1 MAKDQ
6 RATISVEPVDVRTL
20 TGDVL
25 VVPTATDGHVGP
37 PWDEL
42 FRDLGWPTTREGLSL
57 GELDLV
63 RAPPDAQVKYFAYV
77 GTLDPR
83 SGRSDPGV
91 LERIGTV
98 LGELTLREPQPA
110 TTLLASLA
118 GPGLVELDA
127 TDVLTALARG
137 FAEVARPDS
146 WLRFAISQPHLWEH
160 IQGSLRKIAGEAGV
174 PIEVGD
180 PRQAPVD
187 PRLEDAVLTQAAR
200 DSVSFAYAFAQRR
213 TGSPTVDAI
222 TMMLGTFARSRHGG
236 GVTAAFL
243 TWLAAQH
250 PDRPAPERMMQLIAT
265 AAGIDHLDTTGIA
278 LDQTVADPGATDL
291 LAAAVAITQDLREI
305 SIRKRHVLAASLTAL
320 TDEQAALTGTQLTG
334 AALREG
340 LLEVLR
346 NGFPEEPY
354 ERWPEV
360 LMVGPPPVV
369 IRQTSER
376 LAAGLYADVI
386 NRDQQ
391 VDAATDPL
399 RIRGDVD
406 VLASVIASSR
416 TKPPLSLG
424 IFGDWG
430 AGKSF
435 LMNQVRLRVRQLAEL
450 SKKAKPGESYYC
462 RDVVPI
468 EFNAWQYTAGQLWV
482 SLVNRVFEGVRDH
495 LGLQYG
501 AVLEQIAQQDTAV
514 QHARARMIN
523 AERAVRTAD
532 APPPDQT
539 VQEFENH
546 HPDIKAAADELT
558 TALGLNKQEVSLSH
572 VASQVEELG
581 TLTGRI
587 TKGWAGRSRAEWW
600 IWIAVVVL
608 AVVAFTAA
616 AMLPSVGQWLVRLG
630 AVLAPIIA
638 LASQILT
645 IGNRALRSGVRIL
658 SARDRENEEYI
669 AAVKE
674 YEEARR
680 ELEKVRA
687 KGPGALYDF
696 VSERYSAEDYRKYL
710 GVLPLIRADL
720 ESLAKHTAGMKGG
733 PRIERIVLYI
743 DDLDRCPS
751 DQVVKVLEAVN
762 LLFGFPL
769 FVVVVAVDSRWLV
782 HSLRHEY
789 PHVFDGVSGLVPTP
803 QDYLEKIIQIPFWL
817 QPMDPDGFG
826 RLVGSLVPE
835 PDGDEH
841 GPTHRDDRVP
851 TRRPVTSDDV
861 EQGSTTGSS
870 NAPEGP
876 SGPGDDGTVGGARP
890 ATSAKA
896 SEPDPEPDLAPETL
910 VMSTDELAFIG
921 ALAPLVHTPRA
932 TKRLVNTYQL
942 VRVTVDDVPTFLAAE
957 DYKPLLVLLAL
968 VTSTFGLTAAMVRTL
983 LDSGARDL
991 PTYLKR
997 FSTPDE
1003 PSSAQAE
1010 DPSAR
1015 ADDPSARGEQP
1026 AVAEERAQVL
1036 TEEPSVQDEGSAG
1049 WQRLQ
1054 PDLQH
1059 VPTETVTV
1067 DAVKRWLPIVSRFSF
1082 QSGLSLG
1089 TELTKTR
1096 PANTRA

>member
-1 MAKDQ
+1 MVEDQ

-37 PWDEL
+37 PWDEM
-42 FRDLGWPTTREGLSL
+42 FRDLAWPTTHAELSL
-57 GELDLV
+57 GELDLQS
-63 RAPPDAQVKYFAYV
+63 APPDAQVRYFAYV
-77 GTLDPR
+77 GTLDR
-83 SGRSDPGV
+83 RIGRSDPKV
-91 LERIGTV
+91 LERVGTL
-98 LGELTLREPQPA
+98 LGELTHREQQPA
-110 TTLLASLA
+110 TLLASLA

-127 TDVLTALARG
+127 TVVLTALARG
-137 FAEVARPDS
+137 FAKTARADS
-146 WLRFAISQPHLWEH
+146 RLRFAINQPDLWDH

-174 PIEVGD
+174 QIEIGS
-180 PRQAPVD
+180 PRQPPAD
-187 PRLEDAVLTQAAR
+187 KRLEDVVLTQAAR
-200 DSVSFAYAFAQRR
+200 DSVSYAYAFAQRR
-213 TGSPTVDAI
+213 SHSPTVDAI

-243 TWLAAQH
+243 EWLAAQH
-250 PDRPAPERMMQLIAT
+250 PDRLAPERMMQAIAT
-265 AAGIDHLDTTGIA
+265 AAEIDHLDTTGVA
-278 LDQTVADPGATDL
+278 LDQTVTDPGATDL
-291 LAAAVAITQDLREI
+291 LAAAVAITQDLGEV
-305 SIRKRHVLAASLTAL
+305 SVRKRHVLAASLTAL
-320 TDEQAALTGTQLTG
+320 TDEQAALTGTHLSG
-334 AALREG
+334 AAMREG

-346 NGFPEEPY
+346 TGFPDEPY
-354 ERWPEV
+354 ERWAEA
-360 LMVGPPPVV
+360 LRVGPPPAVM
-369 IRQTSER
+369 RQAAQR

-386 NRDQQ
+386 NRDQL

-406 VLASVIASSR
+406 VLASVIASRR

-435 LMNQVRLRVRQLAEL
+435 LMNQVRLRVAQLAKL
-450 SKKAKPGESYYC
+450 SREAKPGESYYC
-462 RDVVPI
+462 RDVVQI
-468 EFNAWQYTAGQLWV
+468 EFNAWQYTAGQLWA

-495 LGLQYG
+495 LGLQYR
-501 AVLEQIAQQDTAV
+501 AVLDQIAEQDTAV
-514 QHARARMIN
+514 QQARARMIN
-523 AERAVRTAD
+523 AERAVRTAE
-532 APPPDQT
+532 ASPPEQT
-539 VQEFENH
+539 VQEFENR

-558 TALGLNKQEVSLSH
+558 NALGLDKQEVSLSH

-587 TKGWAGRSRAEWW
+587 SKGWSGRSRAEWLM
-600 IWIAVVVL
+600 WIAVVVL
-608 AVVAFTAA
+608 AVAAFVAA
-616 AMLPSVGQWLVRLG
+616 AMLPSVEQWLVRLG

-658 SARDRENEEYI
+658 GARDRENEEYI

-680 ELEKVRA
+680 ELETVRA
-687 KGPGALYDF
+687 KGPGTLYDF
-696 VSERYSAEDYRKYL
+696 VSERYTAEDYRKYL

-720 ESLAKHTAGMKGG
+720 ESLAKHTAGTDGG
-733 PRIERIVLYI
+733 PSIERIVLYI

-789 PHVFDGVSGLVPTP
+789 AHVFDGVSGLVPTP

-817 QPMDPDGFG
+817 QAMDPDGFG

-835 PDGDEH
+835 PDGAAHAAARSGVGIPVGQPVSPDKVEPGSTSAGSDAPP
-841 GPTHRDDRVP
+841 GPTGPAGDGG
-851 TRRPVTSDDV
+851 TAGGAT
-861 EQGSTTGSS
+861 STTT
-870 NAPEGP
+870 AQ
-876 SGPGDDGTVGGARP
+876 V
-890 ATSAKA
+890 
-896 SEPDPEPDLAPETL
+896 SEQEPEPDLTPETL
-910 VMSTDELAFIG
+910 VMSAEELAFIG

-932 TKRLVNTYQL
+932 AKRLVNTYQL
-942 VRVTVDDVPTFLAAE
+942 VRVTVDDVPAFLTAE

-983 LDSGARDL
+983 LESGAPDL
-991 PTYLKR
+991 PTYLEQLQASAR
-997 FSTPDE
+997 DE
-1003 PSSAQAE
+1003 QPSAQ
-1010 DPSAR
+1010 
-1015 ADDPSARGEQP
+1015 DD
-1026 AVAEERAQVL
+1026 
-1036 TEEPSVQDEGSAG
+1036 GSRG

-1054 PDLQH
+1054 PDLQQ
-1059 VPTETVTV
+1059 VLTDCVTV
-1067 DAVKRWLPIVSRFSF
+1067 EAVNRWLPIVSRFSF

-1089 TELTKTR
+1089 TEL
-1096 PANTRA
+1096 ANTTPAPASTKA